1 MTPKEAIEFVRANKL
16 SDQPDAPVRDQMVEQ
31 ARSMA
36 RWAGLNLVIFAVP
49 VFGWKYL
56 GTAWS
61 IIICTVFLG
70 KGLLYAYEAKRLR
83 TAVDCFDRH
92 DARTLEELDASSS

>member
-1 MTPKEAIEFVRANKL
+1 MTPKEAIAFARKNDL
-16 SDQPDAPVRDQMVEQ
+16 FDQPDLPVRDQLADQ

-36 RWAGLNLVIFAVP
+36 GWAGLNFVIFSIP
-49 VFGWKYL
+49 VFGWKLL

-70 KGLLYAYEAKRLR
+70 KGCMYAYEAMRLR
-83 TAVDCFDRH
+83 TAVDCFDKY
-92 DARTLEELDASSS
+92 DAQTLDELSSLR